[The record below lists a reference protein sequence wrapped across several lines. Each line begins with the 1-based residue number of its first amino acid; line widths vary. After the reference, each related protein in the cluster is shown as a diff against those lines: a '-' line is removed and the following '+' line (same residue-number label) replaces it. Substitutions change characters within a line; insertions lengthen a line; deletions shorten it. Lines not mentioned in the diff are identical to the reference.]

1 MLEVQKETFK
11 EFGMTDRPVCEMT
24 LETLKEFVT
33 EIVDEQLKRRQ
44 HFKQDGRSVEEVLA
58 TMDRIRWTPP
68 PGSPTTLELLRED
81 REH

>member
-1 MLEVQKETFK
+1 MKWVEKFK
-11 EFGMTDRPVCEMT
+11 EFGMSDRRVAEMT

-44 HFKQDGRSVEEVLA
+44 HLKQNERSVEEALA
-58 TMDRIRWTPP
+58 AMDRIRWTPP
-68 PGSPTTLELLRED
+68 PDSPTTLQLLRED

>member
-1 MLEVQKETFK
+1 MS
-11 EFGMTDRPVCEMT
+11 DRRVAEMT

-44 HFKQDGRSVEEVLA
+44 HLKQNERSVEEALA
-58 TMDRIRWTPP
+58 AMDRIRWTLPP
-68 PGSPTTLELLRED
+68 DSPTTLQLLRED

>member
-1 MLEVQKETFK
+1 MS
-11 EFGMTDRPVCEMT
+11 DRRVAEMT

-44 HFKQDGRSVEEVLA
+44 HLKQNERSVEEALA
-58 TMDRIRWTPP
+58 AMDRIRWTPP
-68 PGSPTTLELLRED
+68 PDSPTTLQLLRED

>member
-1 MLEVQKETFK
+1 MKWVEKFK
-11 EFGMTDRPVCEMT
+11 EFGMSDRRVAEMT

-44 HFKQDGRSVEEVLA
+44 HLKQNERSVEEALA
-58 TMDRIRWTPP
+58 AMDRIRWTLPP
-68 PGSPTTLELLRED
+68 DSPTTLQLLRED